1 MKVAQPQIGVKA
13 DNKSERQQK
22 NSSNNENRP
31 AAAAAADNADQE
43 PNPALLLGGENGSGE
58 IDENL

>member
-13 DNKSERQQK
+13 DNKSECQQK
-22 NSSNNENRP
+22 NSSDNENRP
-31 AAAAAADNADQE
+31 AAAAAADDADQD